1 MLKTLKDIAS
11 DHIKYIFFKLILFLI
26 RKLRLSETVSN
37 FVISEYSDQLNASI
51 IKLKKKKENKN
62 EFNRW

>member
-62 EFNRW
+62 EFNR